1 MLSVNIAF
9 LYFPFWIVPF
19 CQVFYYWVIKLL
31 SLSAELC
38 FQLTNKIQ
46 AHFIQFGQIPKFYQL

>member
-9 LYFPFWIVPF
+9 LYFPFLIALF
-19 CQVFYYWVIKLL
+19 CQAFYYWVIKLL

-38 FQLTNKIQ
+38 FQLTNKIK
-46 AHFIQFGQIPKFYQL
+46 AHFIQFGQTPKSFQL